1 MTSTILTG
9 DALEM
14 LKTIE
19 SGTVNTCV
27 TSPPYYGLRQYL
39 FDKAVIRRYNLSEE
53 EVEYVESELRKHGV
67 KPRM

>member
-1 MTSTILTG
+1 MTADILVG
-9 DALEM
+9 DSLER
-14 LKTIE
+14 LKTLPDA
-19 SGTVNTCV
+19 TVNTCV

-53 EVEYVESELRKHGV
+53 EVEYVESELRKYGV

>member
-1 MTSTILTG
+1 MKNKQIGSVGGRAMTSTILTG

-27 TSPPYYGLRQYL
+27 TSPPYFNLRDYQIDGQIGL
-39 FDKAVIRRYNLSEE
+39 
-53 EVEYVESELRKHGV
+53 
-67 KPRM
+67 